1 MKKAKSQSSGSAAK
15 KNSPKKEVG
24 GRLSETPK
32 DVGLQ
37 PLAPQNRSKPR
48 PTTVPRD
55 EATTVPRDA
64 D

>member
-1 MKKAKSQSSGSAAK
+1 MKKAKSQTAGSAK

-24 GRLSETPK
+24 GRLSETPE

-55 EATTVPRDA
+55 EATTTVPRDA